1 MYLKREIVSILSKSS
16 FNVVLLWDRRLML
29 FICSLLY
36 RVVHLVE
43 ENLLLT

>member
-16 FNVVLLWDRRLML
+16 FNVVLLWDRRLM